1 MTKQYGKKNKGF
13 QKASSN
19 RKAEKVRSLM
29 LKAGKHRKYGEP
41 DLTTSEKEWLSQN
54 RPY

>member
-1 MTKQYGKKNKGF
+1 MTKNYGKNNKGF
-13 QKASSN
+13 QRANDN

-29 LKAGKHRKYGEP
+29 LKAGKHRKHGGP
-41 DLTTSEKEWLSQN
+41 DLTATEKEWLSQN